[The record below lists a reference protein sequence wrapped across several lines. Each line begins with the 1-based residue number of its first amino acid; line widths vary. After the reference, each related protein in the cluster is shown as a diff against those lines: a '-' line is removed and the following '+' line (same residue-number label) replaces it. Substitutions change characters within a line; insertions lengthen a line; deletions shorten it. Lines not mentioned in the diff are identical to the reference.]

1 MLQVIV
7 AAKNLTA
14 LLRKT

>member
-1 MLQVIV
+1 MLQVNV